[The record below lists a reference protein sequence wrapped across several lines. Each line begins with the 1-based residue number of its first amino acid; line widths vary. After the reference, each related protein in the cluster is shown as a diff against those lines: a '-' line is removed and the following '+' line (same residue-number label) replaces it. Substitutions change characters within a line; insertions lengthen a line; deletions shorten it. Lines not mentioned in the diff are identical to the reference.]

1 MTGKQLKNSIL
12 QWAIQGKLVPQDPND
27 EPASVLLEKIRAEKA
42 RLIKEGKIKK
52 DKKESIIYRGE
63 DNSYYEKFSDGKVV
77 CIDEEIPFE
86 IPDNW
91 CFARL
96 GCVCDYLHR
105 GKSPKYGTAQ
115 VLPIIAQKC
124 NQWDKIYTDRCLFSD
139 LSFID
144 KYTEEQYLQKGD
156 IIINSTGGGTV
167 GRTGIIEDYLF
178 EKYPKYVADSH
189 VTVVRGN
196 ILLTPRFI
204 YYYLISPVIQTG
216 IEERCSG
223 STNQIELGTSTI
235 YNYLIPVPPYKEQLR
250 IIELMQVILQKVEK
264 YGREQEKLEN
274 LSKLLPIHLKKS
286 ILQEAIQGRL
296 VPQEPNDEPASILLQ
311 RIREEKTRLVKEGKL
326 KKKDIIDST
335 IFRGDDNKYY
345 EQIGKETKEITEEI
359 PFEIPISWEWCRL
372 RDICSIFTGATFRK
386 DEAKTDFQGVR
397 ILRGGNILPFEI
409 IQKADDIFLSP
420 EQVKEGILLKQND
433 IITPAVTSLENIGK
447 MARIEQDLPN
457 VTVGGFVFV
466 LRPHYSF
473 EWLSKFLL
481 LFMSSPSA
489 IEYMKSITNKSGQAF
504 YNIGKERL
512 ATTLIPIPPIDEEKR
527 IAAKVEGFFENI
539 KG

>member
-1 MTGKQLKNSIL
+1 MLLLGNSPHNNIS
-12 QWAIQGKLVPQDPND
+12 W
-27 EPASVLLEKIRAEKA
+27 SFTRF
-42 RLIKEGKIKK
+42 
-52 DKKESIIYRGE
+52 S
-63 DNSYYEKFSDGKVV
+63 SYYEKFADGKVV

-86 IPDNW
+86 IPSSWEW
-91 CFARL
+91 CRL
-96 GCVCDYLHR
+96 GCMCDYLHR
-105 GKSPKYGTAQ
+105 GKSPKYGIAQ

-264 YGREQEKLEN
+264 FGREQEKLEN

-296 VPQEPNDEPASILLQ
+296 VPQDPNDEPASILLQ
-311 RIREEKTRLVKEGKL
+311 RIREEKERLVKEGQL
-326 KKKDIIDST
+326 KKKDVIDST
-335 IFRGDDNKYY
+335 IFRGDDNKYF
-345 EQIGKETKEITEEI
+345 EKKGKDTVICIDEEI
-359 PFEIPISWEWCRL
+359 PYDIPNTWTWTRLSDVAEIYTGNSISEAEKRTKFTNVVG
-372 RDICSIFTGATFRK
+372 RYYIGTKDVGFDNKVFYNNGVSIPKQYELDFRIAPKDSILMCIEGGSAGRKIAILNQDVCFGNKLCCFSPFVEIGRYIYYYLQSPPFIDMFNENKTGIIGGVSI
-386 DEAKTDFQGVR
+386 AK
-397 ILRGGNILPFEI
+397 
-409 IQKADDIFLSP
+409 
-420 EQVKEGILLKQND
+420 VKEI
-433 IITPAVTSLENIGK
+433 
-447 MARIEQDLPN
+447 
-457 VTVGGFVFV
+457 
-466 LRPHYSF
+466 
-473 EWLSKFLL
+473 
-481 LFMSSPSA
+481 
-489 IEYMKSITNKSGQAF
+489 
-504 YNIGKERL
+504 
-512 ATTLIPIPPIDEEKR
+512 LIPLPPQKELERIVDMVDEFVASIMSRLVLK
-527 IAAKVEGFFENI
+527 
-539 KG
+539 